1 MNGRNFG
8 RSAVRIASK
17 QKALIA
23 IIAMYL
29 IMLVLNLSG
38 AKTNFLTPYN
48 QLDMLNSASITLILS
63 AGVTLVIITAGCDLS
78 VGGMLSLSGI
88 VTIML
93 MEYLPIPLAI
103 LGALA
108 LGAFVGFINGF
119 FVVHQKT
126 EPFIITLGMGM
137 VLKGISQEVTN
148 AHPISPK
155 NSAFM
160 KIGNGKIFGMIPN
173 LVVIMLAVLVIIYLV
188 LRYTQFGRNLYAV
201 GGDYEVAVY
210 AGINARRTKWAAFII
225 SGVTAA
231 LGGVLLSSKL
241 NSGNSIYGDPYPLL
255 IHCGAVI
262 GGTSLT
268 GGKGGIIQTFIGL
281 MALAVLQNCMN
292 MVTAIMNVSTIAS
305 YIQQLV
311 QGVVI
316 VGILWLDCFGVKRKR
331 EAV

>member
-1 MNGRNFG
+1 MKSKNLGRDFL
-8 RSAVRIASK
+8 RIVSM
-17 QKALIA
+17 QKALFA
-23 IIAMYL
+23 VIAMF
-29 IMLVLNLSG
+29 VLMIFF
-38 AKTNFLTPYN
+38 KTNFYTPYN
-48 QLDMLNSASITLILS
+48 LLDILNSASINEILA

-88 VTIML
+88 ITIQL
-93 MEYLPIPLAI
+93 MNVMPMMLAI
-103 LGALA
+103 VISLAVGAL
-108 LGAFVGFINGF
+108 VGFINGF

-137 VLKGISQEVTN
+137 VLKGIAQELTN

-155 NSAFM
+155 NSEFM
-160 KIGNGKIFGMIPN
+160 KIANGKLFGTIPN
-173 LVVIMLAVLVIIYLV
+173 LVIIMLVVLAVVYLI

-210 AGINARRTKWAAFII
+210 AGINARRTKWFAFVI

-241 NSGNSIYGDPYPLL
+241 NSGSSIYGDTTPLL

-262 GGTSLT
+262 GGTSLI
-268 GGKGGIIQTFIGL
+268 GGKGGILQTFIGL
-281 MALAVLQNCMN
+281 LAVGVLSNCLNMLQI
-292 MVTAIMNVSTIAS
+292 TA
-305 YIQQLV
+305 YIQQLL

-316 VGILWLDCFGVKRKR
+316 VGILWLDCFGLKRKR

>member
-1 MNGRNFG
+1 MNGRNFS
-8 RSAVRIASK
+8 RDVLKILSK
-17 QKALIA
+17 QKALFA
-23 IIAMYL
+23 IIAMYV

-38 AKTNFLTPYN
+38 IKTNFLTPYN
-48 QLDMLNSASITLILS
+48 QWDMLNSASITLILA

-78 VGGMLSLSGI
+78 IGGMLGLSGI
-88 VTIML
+88 VTVML
-93 MEYLPIPLAI
+93 MDYMPIVPAI
-103 LGALA
+103 LCALA

-137 VLKGISQEVTN
+137 VLKGISQEITD
-148 AHPISPK
+148 AHPISPS
-155 NSAFM
+155 NSVFM
-160 KIGNGKIFGMIPN
+160 KIGNGRFFGVIPH
-173 LVVIMLAVLVIIYLV
+173 LVVIMLVVLAIVFVI

-241 NSGNSIYGDPYPLL
+241 NSGNSIFGDPYPLL

-268 GGKGGIIQTFIGL
+268 GGKGGIVQTFIGL
-281 MALAVLQNCMN
+281 MSLAVLQNCMN
-292 MVTAIMNVSTIAS
+292 MVTAVMNVSTIAS

-316 VGILWLDCFGVKRKR
+316 VGILWLDCYGFKRKR